1 MFEKKVKEII
11 SKRFNIEIKDIN
23 KNLTFNS
30 VDKWDSIGHINL
42 MLDLEKYFDIEL
54 DENDTEVMLDYEK
67 IISTLKNYIK

>member
-42 MLDLEKYFDIEL
+42 MLDLEKNFDIEL
-54 DENDTEVMLDYEK
+54 DENDTEGMLDYEK